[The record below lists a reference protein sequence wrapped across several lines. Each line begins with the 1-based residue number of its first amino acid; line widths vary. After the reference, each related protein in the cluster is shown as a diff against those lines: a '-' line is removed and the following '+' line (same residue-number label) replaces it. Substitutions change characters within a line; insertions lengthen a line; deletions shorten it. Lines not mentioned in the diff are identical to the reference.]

1 MPYACKIS
9 EVIERLQ
16 QHQNDDFV
24 LCSLWYTDD
33 VCSMDTTV
41 TPQEAEATLRHA
53 ANNHDAEQGINWDTL
68 EAALDTIRQRGHP
81 QKNPLTQRP
90 HLR

>member
-16 QHQNDDFV
+16 QHQHDDFV
-24 LCSLWYTDD
+24 LCSLWYKDD
-33 VCSMDTTV
+33 VRNVDNSATDE
-41 TPQEAEATLRHA
+41 EAKATLRHA

-68 EAALDTIRQRGHP
+68 EAALEAIRQ
-81 QKNPLTQRP
+81 
-90 HLR
+90 